1 MKLKTFALV
10 TGASSGMGF
19 EFAKL
24 LASKKY
30 PLVMVSIDEQPLED
44 AAEQIRSEFNTEVLT
59 HCMDLSEEQSA
70 EELFVWCNERGLEIE
85 VLVNN
90 AGFFF
95 FGMATDA
102 DLNRAKAMI
111 NLHVKTTSVLCTL
124 FGAQM
129 KEKGKGYI
137 LNNSSISAFKHFPGI
152 AYYASTKAYI
162 KSFTQSL
169 RMELKPFGV
178 HVTCLLPGATAT
190 NLYDPNVVNVAKAKR
205 YGVMVGPD
213 FVARKGLNA
222 LFANR
227 ARSIPGVTT
236 KVMNGI
242 ARSTPYM
249 LIYWLRKNTKLLNS

>member
-1 MKLKTFALV
+1 MKKQAFALI

-24 LASKKY
+24 LARRNYS
-30 PLVMVSIDEQPLED
+30 LVMVSIDEQPLMD
-44 AAEQIRSEFNTEVLT
+44 AADQIRSEFNTEVVT
-59 HCMDLSEEQSA
+59 YCMDLSIDHSA
-70 EELFVWCNERGLEIE
+70 EDLFALCNERGLDIE

-95 FGMATDA
+95 FGLATDA
-102 DLNRAKAMI
+102 DLHRAKAMI

-162 KSFTQSL
+162 KSYTQSL

-190 NLYDPNVVNVAKAKR
+190 NLYDPNVVDVAKAKR

-213 FVARKGLNA
+213 FVARKGLKA

-227 ARSIPGVTT
+227 SRSIPGVTT
-236 KVMNGI
+236 QVMNTM
-242 ARSTPYM
+242 ARSTPYF
-249 LIYWLRKNTKLLNS
+249 LIYWLRKNTKFLNP